1 MPINDPPQWGPN
13 TPPGQY
19 PGTYEQSYGVPSQQQ
34 PAGWQLNPP
43 QPPPVKKGMS
53 TGAKVTLIIAGV
65 LLLLCGGG
73 FVACTAFVGGAGN
86 EFTKNQEAKVSHV
99 KLTGC
104 NIQRAAAGFLP
115 NVKVDLAVNNTSK
128 NQETYFIDVFVFNSA
143 NERVGN
149 STAIVS
155 DVRPGQTAKETEM
168 VLLTKA
174 VSGNITCKVDKVS

>member
-1 MPINDPPQWGPN
+1 MSNDPDYKDTQQHHYGQ
-13 TPPGQY
+13 TPPPQY
-19 PGTYEQSYGVPSQQQ
+19 PSTQ
-34 PAGWQLNPP
+34 PQAWQGYT
-43 QPPPVKKGMS
+43 VKPKKKMS
-53 TGAKVTLIIAGV
+53 TGLKVTLIIVGV
-65 LLLLCGGG
+65 LALLCGGG
-73 FVACTAFVGGAGN
+73 FVACTALVGGAAN
-86 EFTKNQEAKVSHV
+86 EVSKNQQAKSSHV

-104 NIQRAAAGFLP
+104 NVQRADAGILP
-115 NVKVDLAVNNTSK
+115 NVKVDLTVNNTSK

-174 VSGNITCKVDKVS
+174 VSGSITCKVDKVS